1 MLSGDTDCLHTDSPC
16 GYDSIHAT
24 IDEIVLNTT
33 GGMAALEFVCNLPFR
48 ESLFYIAVSRTRF
61 RTILRTNALQSVR
74 SSLRTPICG
83 GRNSD
88 WICSIV
94 FTRDSTY
101 NRSYPQYPPLLS
113 ARLPPSHHVP
123 KAQAQASYPHRL
135 PVLHCH

>member
-48 ESLFYIAVSRTRF
+48 ESLFHIAVSRTRF

-88 WICSIV
+88 WIRSNV
-94 FTRDSTY
+94 FARDSAHC
-101 NRSYPQYPPLLS
+101 RSHPQHPPLLS
-113 ARLPPSHHVP
+113 AWLPPTHPVP
-123 KAQAQASYPHRL
+123 ETRAQARHPHRL
-135 PVLHCH
+135 SMLHCH